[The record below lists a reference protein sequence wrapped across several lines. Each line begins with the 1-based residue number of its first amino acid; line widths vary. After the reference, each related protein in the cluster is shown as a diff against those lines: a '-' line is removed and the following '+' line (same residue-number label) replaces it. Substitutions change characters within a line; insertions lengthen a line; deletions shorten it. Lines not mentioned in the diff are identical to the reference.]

1 MNLRPLLAASLV
13 LGLSAGLFAGSAPS
27 EEGCPHP
34 PRKEWRGDAKRP
46 APTPEQAAFLE
57 TRRALHDSLGQVL
70 RSYSK
75 AVREGATPRSLTA
88 ERGRI
93 ADLTSRLERHRLEN
107 LELWLDVAAVHPGP
121 EGRPFHKG
129 RKHRRQAPP
138 APVADSTA
146 SP

>member
-1 MNLRPLLAASLV
+1 MNLRHLLAATLV

-34 PRKEWRGDAKRP
+34 PRKEWRGDSKRP

-57 TRRALHDSLGQVL
+57 TRRSLHDSLGQAM
-70 RSYSK
+70 RTYAK
-75 AVREGATPRSLTA
+75 AVREGAAPRSLTA
-88 ERGRI
+88 ERQRI
-93 ADLTSRLERHRLEN
+93 ADLTARLERHRQDN
-107 LELWLDVAAVHPGP
+107 LELWLDVAAFHPGP

-129 RKHRRQAPP
+129 RKHRRHGTSAPP
-138 APVADSTA
+138 ADSTT